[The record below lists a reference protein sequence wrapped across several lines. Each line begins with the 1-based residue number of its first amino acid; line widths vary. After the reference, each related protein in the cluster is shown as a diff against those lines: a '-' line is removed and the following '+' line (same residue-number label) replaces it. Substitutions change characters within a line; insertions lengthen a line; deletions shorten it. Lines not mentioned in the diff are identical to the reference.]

1 MTLNRFV
8 AAILLSGA
16 ALPALSAP
24 ESFTIDPTH
33 TYPSLEFSHMGMSVW
48 RGKFNKSSG
57 KIMLDRAGKTGT
69 VDVTI
74 DVGSINFGLA
84 AMDEKARSDDFFNVE
99 KYPTA
104 TYKGTIKF
112 TGDKPKSV
120 EGTITLMGV
129 TKPVNLSINI
139 FNCMPHPMLK
149 REFCGADAEGEMN
162 WGEYGM
168 KLSQYGQG
176 DAGKVHL
183 RIQVEALKDQ

>member
-1 MTLNRFV
+1 MMLKHLLATALLAGTTLS
-8 AAILLSGA
+8 AIA
-16 ALPALSAP
+16 AP
-24 ESFTIDPTH
+24 ESFTVDPMH

-57 KIMLDRAGKTGT
+57 KIVLDRAAKTGT

-104 TYKGTIKF
+104 TYKGTIRF
-112 TGDKPKSV
+112 AGDKPQSV

-129 TKPVNLSINI
+129 TKPVTLGINI

-149 REFCGADAEGEMN
+149 REFCGADAEAEMN
-162 WGEYGM
+162 WAEYGM
-168 KLSQYGQG
+168 KMSQYGKG
-176 DAGKVHL
+176 DAGKVRL
-183 RIQVEALKDQ
+183 RIQVEALKD

>member
-1 MTLNRFV
+1 MPLKHV
-8 AAILLSGA
+8 LAAALLAGA
-16 ALPALSAP
+16 ALPATAAQ
-24 ESFTIDPTH
+24 ESFTVDPMH

-57 KIMLDRAGKTGT
+57 RIVLDRAAKTGT

-104 TYKGTIKF
+104 TYKGTIRF
-112 TGDKPKSV
+112 AGDKPQSV

-129 TKPVNLSINI
+129 TKPVNLTINI

-149 REFCGADAEGEMN
+149 REFCGADAEAEMN

-168 KLSQYGQG
+168 KMSQYGKG
-176 DAGKVHL
+176 DAGKVLL
-183 RIQVEALKDQ
+183 RIQVEALKD

>member
-33 TYPSLEFSHMGMSVW
+33 TYPSLEFSHMDMSVW

-57 KIMLDRAGKTGT
+57 KIMLDRTGKTGT

-74 DVGSINFGLA
+74 DVGSIKFGLA

-112 TGDKPKSV
+112 TADKPKSV

>member
-1 MTLNRFV
+1 MKLKL
-8 AAILLSGA
+8 ILTA
-16 ALPALSAP
+16 ALAGTALSAIAAP
-24 ESFTIDPTH
+24 ESFTVDPMH

-57 KIMLDRAGKTGT
+57 KIVLDRAAKTGT

-112 TGDKPKSV
+112 VGDKPQSV

-129 TKPVNLSINI
+129 TKPVNLGINI

-149 REFCGADAEGEMN
+149 REFCGADAEAEMN

-168 KLSQYGQG
+168 KMSQYGKG
-176 DAGKVHL
+176 DAGKVKL
-183 RIQVEALKDQ
+183 RIQVEALKD

>member
-1 MTLNRFV
+1 MPLKHILT
-8 AAILLSGA
+8 AALLAGT
-16 ALPALSAP
+16 ALPAPAAP
-24 ESFTIDPTH
+24 ENFTVDPAH

-57 KIMLDRAGKTGT
+57 KIVLDRAAKTGT
-69 VDVTI
+69 VDMTI

-112 TGDKPKSV
+112 AGEKPQSV

-149 REFCGADAEGEMN
+149 REFCGADAETEMN

-168 KLSQYGQG
+168 KMSQYGKG
-176 DAGKVHL
+176 DAGKVRL
-183 RIQVEALKDQ
+183 RIQVEALKD